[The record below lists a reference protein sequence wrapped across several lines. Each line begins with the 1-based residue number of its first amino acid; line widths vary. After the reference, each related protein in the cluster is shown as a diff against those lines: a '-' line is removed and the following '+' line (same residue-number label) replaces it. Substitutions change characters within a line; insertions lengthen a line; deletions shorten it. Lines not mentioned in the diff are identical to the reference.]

1 MRFWDTTLD
10 KAIDETLDSL
20 TIEEQEYIERIA
32 ISCKEKLI
40 GAQ

>member
-10 KAIDETLDSL
+10 KAIDEALDSM
-20 TIEEQEYIERIA
+20 TIEEREALERIA

>member
-1 MRFWDTTLD
+1 MDFWRKTLD

-20 TIEEQEYIERIA
+20 TIEEREQIERIA